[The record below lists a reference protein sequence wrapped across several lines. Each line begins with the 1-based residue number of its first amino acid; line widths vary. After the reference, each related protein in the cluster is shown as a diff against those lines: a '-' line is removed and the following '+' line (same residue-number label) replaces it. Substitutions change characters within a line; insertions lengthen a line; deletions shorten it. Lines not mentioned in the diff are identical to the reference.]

1 MAQPKLELDENL
13 WLRVV
18 KSAEYQGYSSPQQFI
33 AEVLERELAKAPV
46 SVSDQEVTRKMEELG
61 YLDYGRDI

>member
-1 MAQPKLELDENL
+1 MEQPKIELDENL

-18 KSAEYQGYSSPQQFI
+18 KSAECQGYSSPQQFI
-33 AEVLERELAKAPV
+33 VEVLERELAKAPE
-46 SVSDQEVTRKMEELG
+46 SVSDQDVTRKMEQLG

>member
-1 MAQPKLELDENL
+1 MSQPRIELDENL

-33 AEVLERELAKAPV
+33 AEVLEQELAKAPAG
-46 SVSDQEVTRKMEELG
+46 VSDQEVTRKMEELG
-61 YLDYGRDI
+61 YLDFGRDI

>member
-1 MAQPKLELDENL
+1 MSQPTIELDENL

-18 KSAEYQGYSSPQQFI
+18 KLAELQGCSSPQQFI
-33 AEVLERELAKAPV
+33 AEVLERELAKAPAI
-46 SVSDQEVTRKMEELG
+46 VSDQEVTRKMEELG

>member
-1 MAQPKLELDENL
+1 MAQPKIELDENL